1 MKLSSTFFA
10 CLLAACSSSNS
21 GTSTTRH
28 GAGTSTSTT
37 TGSTATSTGAGGSSS
52 SSSASSG
59 TGGAGGTGFTP
70 PTIPAACTTPTTA
83 SGAEWKAASG
93 EHFWGLRAAW
103 GGKEAAIAYA
113 ESTGSTG
120 WAIKLQRLT
129 EAGAASGA
137 VVSLGVSLAM
147 ATAGPVV
154 GLATDGNRYMACWD
168 QANTG
173 SDVACAVVP
182 VGMGGATPGFSGP
195 GDSPTIAV
203 GTAGWALAYGSNGK
217 IVAQA
222 LGNDGKASGA
232 SVNVGAQQPPS
243 PNIVA
248 TTAGFAVVGGGYTLY
263 RLDAML
269 HSVGS
274 AVPVGSG
281 SSPLGVAA
289 AGDTVGVAWADSMQ
303 DSFVAI
309 AANTPSTT
317 VAADDGMGGTYS
329 HVAAAAGKSTFAV
342 VWSDV
347 GGTIGYRAV
356 DATGTLLGSVQ
367 HVMMTA
373 WDDNPVAV
381 TGVGDGFLVIAA
393 TSPSVDDMIVTH
405 LACP

>member
-1 MKLSSTFFA
+1 M
-10 CLLAACSSSNS
+10 
-21 GTSTTRH
+21 
-28 GAGTSTSTT
+28 
-37 TGSTATSTGAGGSSS
+37 
-52 SSSASSG
+52 
-59 TGGAGGTGFTP
+59 
-70 PTIPAACTTPTTA
+70 PTTA
-83 SGAEWKAASG
+83 PGAEWKAASG
-93 EHFWGLRAAW
+93 EHFWALRAAW

-129 EAGAASGA
+129 KAGAASGA
-137 VVSLGVSLAM
+137 VVTLGSSLAM
-147 ATAGPVV
+147 ATMGPVV
-154 GLATDGNRYMACWD
+154 GLSTDGNRYIACWD
-168 QANTG
+168 KANTG

-182 VGMGGATPGFSGP
+182 VGTGGATPGFSGA
-195 GDSPTIAV
+195 GDSPSIAV
-203 GTAGWALAYGSNGK
+203 GASGWALAYGSSGK

-243 PNIVA
+243 DIVA
-248 TTAGFAVVGGGYTLY
+248 TSAGFAMVAGGYTLY
-263 RLDAML
+263 RLDATL
-269 HSVGS
+269 H
-274 AVPVGSG
+274 PVGSG
-281 SSPLGVAA
+281 VVVGSGQNPAGVAA

-303 DSFVAI
+303 DSFVAV
-309 AANTPSTT
+309 AASKPSTT
-317 VAADDGMGGTYS
+317 VAVDDGMGGTYS
-329 HVAAAAGKSTFAV
+329 HVATAAGKSTFAV

-347 GGTIGYRAV
+347 GGVIGYRAV

-381 TGVGDGFLVIAA
+381 TGVGDGFLVVAA